1 MSADECVPD
10 QEVLG
15 GWVLKEAAKVTDQVA
30 IDVEEWEG
38 TEIVDGW
45 KNVVRDDVAA
55 TMYTV
60 GGKICEFVS

>member
-1 MSADECVPD
+1 M
-10 QEVLG
+10 LG
-15 GWVLKEAAKVTDQVA
+15 GQVLKEAVKVMDQVS

-55 TMYTV
+55 TMYAV
-60 GGKICEFVS
+60 SGKICEFVS